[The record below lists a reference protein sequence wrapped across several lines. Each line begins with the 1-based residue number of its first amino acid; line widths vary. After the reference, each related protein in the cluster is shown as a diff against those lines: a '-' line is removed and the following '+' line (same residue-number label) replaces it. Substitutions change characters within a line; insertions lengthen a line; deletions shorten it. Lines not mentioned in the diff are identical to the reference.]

1 MKRDMDLVRSILQRV
16 ESCSDPSGWHEQ
28 LDIEGYSQNEISYH
42 IKLLYDA
49 GLLDAMDICSMGKDG
64 FRWWPGSLTWD
75 GQEFLN
81 AAKDD
86 SIWKK
91 AKEKF
96 MVPTMTVTFDLLLD
110 YLKTKTKEKFGL

>member
-1 MKRDMDLVRSILQRV
+1 MKRDMDLVRSILQRA
-16 ESCSDPSGWHEQ
+16 ESCNDPFGLHEEI
-28 LDIEGYSQNEISYH
+28 DIEGYSQNEISYH
-42 IKLLYDA
+42 IKLLNDA
-49 GLLDAMDICSMGKDG
+49 GLLDAMDISAQGEDG

>member
-1 MKRDMDLVRSILQRV
+1 MKRDMDLVRSVLQRV
-16 ESCSDPSGWHEQ
+16 ESCNDPSGLHEQ

-42 IKLLYDA
+42 IKLLNDA
-49 GLLDAMDICSMGKDG
+49 RLLDAIDISEMGRDG

-96 MVPTMTVTFDLLLD
+96 MVPTMTVTFDLLLE
-110 YLKTKTKEKFGL
+110 YLKMKTKEKFGL

>member
-1 MKRDMDLVRSILQRV
+1 MRSILQRA
-16 ESCSDPSGWHEQ
+16 ESCNDPSGLHEEI
-28 LDIEGYSQNEISYH
+28 DSGGYSQNEIFYH
-42 IKLLYDA
+42 IKLLNDA
-49 GLLDAMDICSMGKDG
+49 GLLDAMDISEMGEDG